1 MARRQSEEVIN
12 VLIDR
17 KTHGSLRILQ
27 VLFETKTLSETIE
40 RLVKENPMT
49 YVPRSTQFRETT

>member
-27 VLFETKTLSETIE
+27 VLFDTKTLSETIE

-49 YVPRSTQFRETT
+49 YVPRSTQSN

>member
-40 RLVKENPMT
+40 RLVKEHPLT
-49 YVPRSTQFRETT
+49 YVPARMTQSS

>member
-49 YVPRSTQFRETT
+49 YVPRSTRSN